1 MAVVAGRSTRSLDV
15 EEQHQLNGGNNMNK
29 TVAALSVAVIAGFGL
44 GAAANMPGPPPTPS
58 ASLGIEVD
66 VKPADG
72 TPGQFVVT
80 SVVTDLEN
88 GAVIAKPRLTV
99 AANKP
104 ARIETGTSGKWTLQI
119 NVIADGASR
128 KATYDAS
135 FTREGKLVSKQRV
148 SVNLDV

>member
-1 MAVVAGRSTRSLDV
+1 LRAVS
-15 EEQHQLNGGNNMNK
+15 
-29 TVAALSVAVIAGFGL
+29 VIAILAGLGFG
-44 GAAANMPGPPPTPS
+44 ATANTPAPPPTPS
-58 ASLGIEVD
+58 ASMGIEVD
-66 VKPADG
+66 VQPAEG
-72 TPGQFVVT
+72 LPGQFLVS
-80 SVVTDLEN
+80 SVVTDLAS

-104 ARIETGTSGKWTLQI
+104 ARVETGNGREWSLQI
-119 NVIADGASR
+119 SVMADGASR

>member
-1 MAVVAGRSTRSLDV
+1 MSKNTLRAVSI
-15 EEQHQLNGGNNMNK
+15 
-29 TVAALSVAVIAGFGL
+29 VAVLGGLGL
-44 GAAANMPGPPPTPS
+44 GATANMPGPPPTPS
-58 ASLGIEVD
+58 ASLGIEVE
-66 VKPADG
+66 VKPAEG
-72 TPGQFVVT
+72 APGQFLVS
-80 SVVTDLEN
+80 SVVTDLES

-104 ARIETGTSGKWTLQI
+104 ARIETGNAAKWSLQI
-119 NVIADGASR
+119 SVVADGASR

>member
-1 MAVVAGRSTRSLDV
+1 MKTKSIRAVSIIAVLAGL
-15 EEQHQLNGGNNMNK
+15 
-29 TVAALSVAVIAGFGL
+29 GL

-58 ASLGIEVD
+58 ASLGIEVE
-66 VKPADG
+66 VTPAEG
-72 TPGQFVVT
+72 KPGQFLVS

-99 AANKP
+99 AANKA
-104 ARIETGTSGKWTLQI
+104 ARIETGNATKWSLQI
-119 NVIADGASR
+119 NVVADGVSR

>member
-1 MAVVAGRSTRSLDV
+1 MKKA
-15 EEQHQLNGGNNMNK
+15 
-29 TVAALSVAVIAGFGL
+29 VAALSVAVLAGLGL
-44 GAAANMPGPPPTPS
+44 GATANMPDPRPIPS

-66 VKPADG
+66 VKPEVGASG
-72 TPGQFVVT
+72 RFVVT
-80 SVVTDLEN
+80 SVVTDLES
-88 GAVIAKPRLTV
+88 GTVIAKPRLIA

-104 ARIETGTSGKWTLQI
+104 ARIETGNAGKWMLEI
-119 NVIADGASR
+119 SVVADGASR

>member
-1 MAVVAGRSTRSLDV
+1 MEASVRTNARAVLAIAVFAGL
-15 EEQHQLNGGNNMNK
+15 
-29 TVAALSVAVIAGFGL
+29 GL

-66 VKPADG
+66 VKPHEGA
-72 TPGQFVVT
+72 PGQFVVS

-88 GAVIAKPRLTV
+88 GAVIAKPRLIV

-104 ARIETGTSGKWTLQI
+104 ARIETGNAGKWALQI
-119 NVIADGASR
+119 SVMADGPSR
-128 KATYDAS
+128 VATYDAS

-148 SVNLDV
+148 SVKLDA

>member
-1 MAVVAGRSTRSLDV
+1 MKSKLAAIGAVAIL
-15 EEQHQLNGGNNMNK
+15 
-29 TVAALSVAVIAGFGL
+29 AGL
-44 GAAANMPGPPPTPS
+44 GMGATANMPGPPPTPS

-66 VKPADG
+66 VTPAEG
-72 TPGQFVVT
+72 KPGQFMVS

-88 GAVIAKPRLTV
+88 GSIIAKPRLLV
-99 AANKP
+99 AAGKP
-104 ARIETGTSGKWTLQI
+104 ARVEAGNAGKWTLQI
-119 NVIADGASR
+119 SVVADGPAR